1 MVFVKKYAVWPSIL
15 PWPADDVFFQVAW
28 SKDLS
33 SFEGKTFTI
42 CVSFA
47 NWVRIENG
55 GFSEIS
61 MGF

>member
-1 MVFVKKYAVWPSIL
+1 MLFDRPSYPDQRMMFV
-15 PWPADDVFFQVAW
+15 FQVAW